1 MRSWQP
7 HPVQVAAAAGA
18 QRVEQAG
25 VDRPQQRRRQDRQ
38 PAQRRVGG
46 VAGQAVDLLVE
57 TSNRDVPHRRRLD
70 LEFEDGRSLR
80 VRFDQGIAYWQ
91 VRFGSHAEMWFDFD
105 LEAQDQLMHMAKVV
119 ETAKVQ
125 NSEQK
130 WATDV
135 LVELRRI

>member
-1 MRSWQP
+1 MTQFLLFEFYCGGRDW
-7 HPVQVAAAAGA
+7 
-18 QRVEQAG
+18 
-25 VDRPQQRRRQDRQ
+25 
-38 PAQRRVGG
+38 PAMQT
-46 VAGQAVDLLVE
+46 ASA
-57 TSNRDVPHRRRLD
+57 RRLD

-91 VRFGSHAEMWFDFD
+91 VRFGSHADMWFDFD

-130 WATDV
+130 WSTDV